1 MKNYTSSLRRNLIF
15 SLEKSRKKKVH
26 LKLKAIWYFLFMEKM
41 ELMWEVGEIAVV
53 ENKNSELLQ
62 NTGIAV
68 KQL

>member
-1 MKNYTSSLRRNLIF
+1 MVF
-15 SLEKSRKKKVH
+15 FVH
-26 LKLKAIWYFLFMEKM
+26 GKM

-62 NTGIAV
+62 NPGIAV

>member
-1 MKNYTSSLRRNLIF
+1 MVFFI
-15 SLEKSRKKKVH
+15 H
-26 LKLKAIWYFLFMEKM
+26 GKM

>member
-1 MKNYTSSLRRNLIF
+1 MVF
-15 SLEKSRKKKVH
+15 FVH
-26 LKLKAIWYFLFMEKM
+26 GKM

-62 NTGIAV
+62 NHGIAV